1 MGKKFK
7 CESSS
12 SSNCNPCSSSSSS
25 FVVCC
30 KKYPTCKCAPIYYPN
45 NCNPSPYPCNPCA
58 PKYCP
63 PYPCPPNPC
72 GPYPPNPC
80 GPYPPNPY
88 NPCGPCPPYPVP
100 CPPNQISTP
109 YTSYN
114 NLITATTTTLT
125 TSSPNVNIC
134 NTPAG
139 GISINLPTIT
149 SGCNKMFVISNLS
162 TSSGNVTIN
171 TYTGS
176 SDIFTSSTFT
186 PLNAG
191 DSVTLY
197 SVFTSGGSYWVVA

>member
-109 YTSYN
+109 YTSN
-114 NLITATTTTLT
+114 STIITSTITLT

-134 NTPAG
+134 NSTSGDITITLPA
-139 GISINLPTIT
+139 IT
-149 SGCNKMFVISNLS
+149 SGCNKMFVISNIG
-162 TSSGNVTIN
+162 TSNNVIIAPN
-171 TYTGS
+171 GS
-176 SDIFTSSTFT
+176 SFTTTIPPS
-186 PLNAG
+186 LAQG

-197 SVFTSGGSYWVVA
+197 SVYISTGVTYWVVA